1 MKDNDLFTLKHGN
14 KAGVSADGGRYVGT
28 QLPRYTF
35 ARVALWAV
43 FRGRSKSAVLRDML
57 DMLIKAEDGVDSILS
72 VLARRAVAE
81 WGHRLQLH
89 SGQDRWTTKS
99 ECRAR
104 FNEFR
109 EDIILRLKRQGLL
122 DDWVIKLS
130 DEITAKA
137 PME

>member
-14 KAGVSADGGRYVGT
+14 KAGVSAVGGKYVGT

-43 FRGRSKSAVLRDML
+43 YRGRSKSAVLRDML

-72 VLARRAVAE
+72 VLVRRAVAE

-89 SGQDRWTTKS
+89 NGQDGWTTKG
-99 ECRAR
+99 ERR
-104 FNEFR
+104 TKFNEFR

-122 DDWVIKLS
+122 DDWIIKLS
-130 DEITAKA
+130 NELDAKA